1 MFIDEAKIFV
11 EAGDGGRG
19 CVSFR
24 REKFVPK
31 GGPDGG
37 DGGKGGDIVLE
48 VDRNIG
54 TLLDFRY
61 KQRFS
66 AARGEHGRGSDQK
79 GRDGSD
85 YVVRVP
91 LGTVVRRADSGAVL
105 ADLVSHEQRLIAAH
119 GGRGGRGN
127 TRFKSATN
135 QAPRHAEPGEP
146 GETRWLTLELK
157 LLADVGLIGLPN
169 VGKSTLL
176 ARISA
181 ARPKIAPYPFTTLI
195 PQLGIV
201 GLRDER
207 SCVVADIPG
216 IIAGAH
222 EGKGLGHQFLRHIE
236 RTRLLIHLV
245 DMTTLGENDPLMN
258 FETVNRELLAYDPQ
272 LAEKP
277 QVVVATKMDIPT
289 AKQAWER
296 FQPAIAARGFRVLAI
311 SAVTGEGIGTL
322 LDELY
327 RELVR
332 VRSVIQS
339 KQSCERT
346 L

>member
-11 EAGDGGRG
+11 RAGDGGRG

-48 VDRNIG
+48 ADRNLS

-61 KQRFS
+61 KQRYS
-66 AARGEHGRGSDQK
+66 AERGEHGRGSDQT
-79 GRDGSD
+79 GRDGSGS
-85 YVVRVP
+85 VIRVP
-91 LGTVVRRADSGAVL
+91 QGTVVRLADSGAVL
-105 ADLVSHEQRLIAAH
+105 ADLVSHGQRFIAAH

-127 TRFKSATN
+127 TRFKSPTN
-135 QAPRHAEPGEP
+135 QAPRHAESGEP

-157 LLADVGLIGLPN
+157 LLADVGLMGLPN
-169 VGKSTLL
+169 AGKSTLL

-181 ARPKIAPYPFTTLI
+181 ARPKIAPYPFTTLV

-201 GLRDER
+201 RLRDEQ

-216 IIAGAH
+216 LIAGAH

-245 DMTTLGENDPLMN
+245 DMTVPGENAPLTN
-258 FETVNRELLAYDPQ
+258 FETVNRELLAYESQ

-277 QVVVATKMDIPT
+277 QLVVATKMDVPS

-296 FQPAIAARGFRVLAI
+296 FQPVMTSRGFRVSAV

-322 LDELY
+322 LDEIY
-327 RELVR
+327 RALVPI
-332 VRSVIQS
+332 RSVIQS
-339 KQSCERT
+339 NPSCERT

>member
-11 EAGDGGRG
+11 KAGDGGRG

-37 DGGKGGDIVLE
+37 DGGKGGDIVLQA
-48 VDRNIG
+48 DRNLR

-61 KQRFS
+61 KRRYS
-66 AARGEHGRGSDQK
+66 AERGAHGRGKDQT
-79 GRDGSD
+79 GRNGSD
-85 YVVRVP
+85 CVLRVP
-91 LGTVVRRADSGAVL
+91 TGTVVRVGESDQVV
-105 ADLVSHEQRLIAAH
+105 ADLIGHEQRFIAAR

-127 TRFKSATN
+127 ARFRSPIN
-135 QAPRHAEPGEP
+135 QAPRHAEPGEA
-146 GETRWLTLELK
+146 GEAQWLTLELK

-169 VGKSTLL
+169 AGKSTLL

-181 ARPKIAPYPFTTLI
+181 AHPKIAPYPFTTLV

-201 GLRDER
+201 RLRDEH

-216 IIAGAH
+216 LIEGAH

-245 DMTTLGENDPLMN
+245 DMSVPSGDDPLSS
-258 FETVNRELLAYDPQ
+258 FETVTRELAAHEPALAKKPQ
-272 LAEKP
+272 LVA
-277 QVVVATKMDIPT
+277 ATKMDIPS
-289 AKQAWER
+289 AKETWER
-296 FQPAIAARGFRVLAI
+296 FQPAIAARGFRVIAV

-322 LDELY
+322 LDEIHRALI
-327 RELVR
+327 
-332 VRSVIQS
+332 S
-339 KQSCERT
+339 
-346 L
+346 

>member
-11 EAGDGGRG
+11 NAGNGGRG
-19 CVSFR
+19 CLSFR
-24 REKFVPK
+24 REKSVPK

-37 DGGKGGDIVLE
+37 DGGKGGDIVLQA
-48 VDRNIG
+48 DGNLS

-61 KQRFS
+61 KRRYS
-66 AARGEHGRGSDQK
+66 AERGEHGRGSDQK

-85 YVVRVP
+85 SVIRVP
-91 LGTVVRRADSGAVL
+91 LGTVVRSADSGAVL
-105 ADLVSHEQRLIAAH
+105 ADLVGHEQRFIAAH

-127 TRFKSATN
+127 ARFKSATN
-135 QAPRHAEPGEP
+135 QAPRRVEPGEP
-146 GETRWLTLELK
+146 GEMRWLSLELK
-157 LLADVGLIGLPN
+157 LLADVGLMGLPN
-169 VGKSTLL
+169 AGKSTLL

-181 ARPKIAPYPFTTLI
+181 ARPKIAPYPFTTLV

-201 GLRDER
+201 RLRNEQ

-216 IIAGAH
+216 LIEGAH
-222 EGKGLGHQFLRHIE
+222 AGKGLGHQFLRHIE

-245 DMTTLGENDPLMN
+245 DMSVPGENDPLLN
-258 FETVNRELLAYDPQ
+258 FETVNRELLAYESQ

-277 QVVVATKMDIPT
+277 QLVVATKMDVPP

-296 FQPAIAARGFRVLAI
+296 FQPAIVGGGFRVLSI

-322 LDELY
+322 LDEIY
-327 RELVR
+327 RALFP

-339 KQSCERT
+339 NPSCERT

>member
-11 EAGDGGRG
+11 RAGDGGRG

-37 DGGKGGDIVLE
+37 DGGKGGDIVFQA
-48 VDRNIG
+48 DRNLS

-61 KQRFS
+61 KQRYL
-66 AARGEHGRGSDQK
+66 AERGQHGRGSDQK

-85 YVVRVP
+85 YLIRVP
-91 LGTVVRRADSGAVL
+91 LGTVIRSMDSGAAL
-105 ADLVSHEQRLIAAH
+105 ADLVAPDQCFIAAH

-127 TRFKSATN
+127 ARFKSPTK
-135 QAPRHAEPGEP
+135 QAPRYAQPGEP
-146 GETRWLTLELK
+146 GETGWLILELK
-157 LLADVGLIGLPN
+157 LLADVGLMGLPN
-169 VGKSTLL
+169 AGKSTLL
-176 ARISA
+176 ARLSA
-181 ARPKIAPYPFTTLI
+181 ARPKIGPYPFTTLV

-201 GLRDER
+201 RLRDER
-207 SCVVADIPG
+207 SCIMADIPG
-216 IIAGAH
+216 IIEGAH
-222 EGKGLGHQFLRHIE
+222 EGKGLGQQFLRHIE

-245 DMTTLGENDPLMN
+245 DMTSAGEGDPLLS
-258 FETVNRELLAYDPQ
+258 FHTVNHELLAYASQ

-277 QVVVATKMDIPT
+277 QVVVATKMDVPA

-296 FQPAIAARGFRVLAI
+296 FQPAIAALGLRVIAI

-322 LDELY
+322 LDELD
-327 RELVR
+327 RALVP

-339 KQSCERT
+339 NPSRERT

>member
-11 EAGDGGRG
+11 EGGEGGRG

-37 DGGKGGDIVLE
+37 DGGKGGDIVLQA
-48 VDRNIG
+48 DRNLS

-61 KQRFS
+61 KRRYS
-66 AARGEHGRGSDQK
+66 AERGEHGRGSDQK

-85 YVVRVP
+85 TFIRVP
-91 LGTVVRRADSGAVL
+91 VGTVVRQVDTGAVL
-105 ADLVSHEQRLIAAH
+105 ADIVAHEQRFVAAR

-127 TRFKSATN
+127 THFKSSIN

-146 GETRWLTLELK
+146 GEARWLALELK

-169 VGKSTLL
+169 AGKSTLL
-176 ARISA
+176 GCISA
-181 ARPKIAPYPFTTLI
+181 ARPKIAPYPFTTLV

-201 GLRDER
+201 RLRDER

-216 IIAGAH
+216 LIEGAH
-222 EGKGLGHQFLRHIE
+222 QGKGLGHQFLRHIE

-245 DMTTLGENDPLMN
+245 DMTASGEPGPLTS
-258 FETVNRELLAYDPQ
+258 FEAVNRELLAYEPT

-277 QVVVATKMDIPT
+277 QLVVATKMDIPS

-296 FQPAIAARGFRVLAI
+296 FQPAIAARGFHVLAI

-322 LDELY
+322 LDEIS
-327 RELVR
+327 RALVPI
-332 VRSVIQS
+332 RSVNQS
-339 KQSCERT
+339 NPSCERT

>member
-1 MFIDEAKIFV
+1 MFIDEANIHV
-11 EAGDGGRG
+11 QAGDGGRG

-37 DGGKGGDIVLE
+37 DGGKGGDIILQA
-48 VDRNIG
+48 DRNLS

-61 KQRFS
+61 KQHYK
-66 AARGEHGRGSDQK
+66 AGRGEHGRGSDQK
-79 GRDGSD
+79 GRDGGD
-85 YVVRVP
+85 CLIRVP
-91 LGTVVRRADSGAVL
+91 LGTVVRSLDPGGEV
-105 ADLVSHEQRLIAAH
+105 ADLVTPGQCFTAAR

-127 TRFKSATN
+127 ARFKSPTR
-135 QAPRHAEPGEP
+135 QAPRHAQPGEA
-146 GETRWLTLELK
+146 GEARWLRLELK

-169 VGKSTLL
+169 AGKSTLL

-181 ARPKIAPYPFTTLI
+181 ARPKIAAYPFTTLV

-201 GLRDER
+201 RLRDER

-216 IIAGAH
+216 IIEGAH
-222 EGKGLGHQFLRHIE
+222 EGKGLGHQFMRHIE
-236 RTRLLIHLV
+236 RTRLLVHLV
-245 DMTTLGENDPLMN
+245 DLTSSGEGDPQHN
-258 FETVNRELLAYDPQ
+258 FDVVNRELLAYASP
-272 LAEKP
+272 LVEKP
-277 QVVVATKMDIPT
+277 QLVVATKMDVPA
-289 AKQAWER
+289 AKLAWER
-296 FQPAIAARGFRVLAI
+296 FQPALAALGLRVIPI

-322 LDELY
+322 LDDIDKALIP
-327 RELVR
+327 

-339 KQSCERT
+339 NLSRERT

>member
-11 EAGDGGRG
+11 RAGDGGRG

-37 DGGKGGDIVLE
+37 DGGKGGDIVLQA
-48 VDRNIG
+48 DRNLS

-61 KQRFS
+61 KQRYTS
-66 AARGEHGRGSDQK
+66 ERGEHGRGSEQK
-79 GRDGSD
+79 GRDGSSC
-85 YVVRVP
+85 VIHVP
-91 LGTVVRRADSGAVL
+91 LGTVVRLMDSGAML
-105 ADLVSHEQRLIAAH
+105 EDLITHKQCFIAAH
-119 GGRGGRGN
+119 GGHGGRGN
-127 TRFKSATN
+127 ARFKSPTK
-135 QAPRHAEPGEP
+135 QAPRYAEPGKP

-157 LLADVGLIGLPN
+157 LLADIGLMGLPN
-169 VGKSTLL
+169 AGKSTLL

-181 ARPKIAPYPFTTLI
+181 AHPKIAPYPFTTLV

-201 GLRDER
+201 RLRDER
-207 SCVVADIPG
+207 SCIVADIPG
-216 IIAGAH
+216 IIEGAH
-222 EGKGLGHQFLRHIE
+222 EGKGVGQQFLRHIE
-236 RTRLLIHLV
+236 RTRLLLHLV
-245 DMTTLGENDPLMN
+245 DMGSFGEDDPLRS
-258 FETVNRELLAYDPQ
+258 FHTVNRELQAYASR

-277 QVVVATKMDIPT
+277 QVVVATKMDVPS

-296 FQPAIAARGFRVLAI
+296 FQPAIAALGFRVIAI

-322 LDELY
+322 LDEIDSA
-327 RELVR
+327 LVP

-339 KQSCERT
+339 NPSRERT

>member
-1 MFIDEAKIFV
+1 MFIDQAKIFV
-11 EAGDGGRG
+11 KAGDGGHG

-37 DGGKGGDIVLE
+37 DGGKGGDVVLQA
-48 VDRNIG
+48 DHNLS

-61 KQRFS
+61 KQRYT
-66 AARGEHGRGSDQK
+66 AERGAHGRGSDQK
-79 GRDGSD
+79 GRDGSACIL
-85 YVVRVP
+85 RVP
-91 LGTVVRRADSGAVL
+91 AGTVVRAADSGLVM
-105 ADLVSHEQRLIAAH
+105 ADLTDHEQRFIAAQ

-127 TRFKSATN
+127 ARFKSPTN
-135 QAPRHAEPGEP
+135 QAPRHAEPGEK
-146 GETRWLTLELK
+146 GEARWLALELK

-169 VGKSTLL
+169 AGKSTLL

-201 GLRDER
+201 RLRDER

-216 IIAGAH
+216 LIEGAH

-245 DMTTLGENDPLMN
+245 DMVAPGEDDPLTN
-258 FETVNRELLAYDPQ
+258 FEMVTRELLAYESALAKKPQ
-272 LAEKP
+272 LVA
-277 QVVVATKMDIPT
+277 ATKMDIPS
-289 AKQAWER
+289 AKKTWER
-296 FQPAIAARGFRVLAI
+296 FQPAIAARGFRVIAV

-322 LDELY
+322 LEAIY
-327 RELVR
+327 REL
-332 VRSVIQS
+332 IP
-339 KQSCERT
+339 
-346 L
+346 

>member
-1 MFIDEAKIFV
+1 MFIDEAKILV
-11 EAGDGGRG
+11 QAGDGGRG

-37 DGGKGGDIVLE
+37 DGGKGGDVVLRA
-48 VDRNIG
+48 DRNLS

-61 KQRFS
+61 KQRY
-66 AARGEHGRGSDQK
+66 AAGRGEHGRGSDQR
-79 GRDGSD
+79 GRDGD
-85 YVVRVP
+85 DCIIRVP
-91 LGTVVRRADSGAVL
+91 LGTVVRSLDSGLEVT
-105 ADLVSHEQRLIAAH
+105 DLVTSDQCFIAAH

-127 TRFKSATN
+127 ARFKSPTK
-135 QAPRHAEPGEP
+135 QAPRYAQPGEP
-146 GETRWLTLELK
+146 GETRWLSLELK
-157 LLADVGLIGLPN
+157 LLADVGLTGLPN
-169 VGKSTLL
+169 AGKSTLL

-181 ARPKIAPYPFTTLI
+181 ARPKIAPYPFTTLV

-201 GLRDER
+201 RLRGER

-216 IIAGAH
+216 IIEGAH
-222 EGKGLGHQFLRHIE
+222 EGRGLGHQFLRHIE
-236 RTRLLIHLV
+236 RTRLLMHLV
-245 DMTTLGENDPLMN
+245 DLTSSGDGDPILN
-258 FETVNRELLAYDPQ
+258 FETVHRELRAYASE

-277 QVVVATKMDIPT
+277 QVVVATKMDVPA
-289 AKQAWER
+289 AKLAWER
-296 FQPAIAARGFRVLAI
+296 FQPAMAARGLQAIAI

-322 LDELY
+322 LDEIDTALMP
-327 RELVR
+327 

-339 KQSCERT
+339 NLSRERT

>member
-11 EAGDGGRG
+11 KAGDGGRG

-37 DGGKGGDIVLE
+37 DGGKGGDIVLQA
-48 VDRNIG
+48 DRNLR

-61 KQRFS
+61 KQRYS
-66 AARGEHGRGSDQK
+66 AERGEHGRGSDQK
-79 GRDGSD
+79 GRDGSTC
-85 YVVRVP
+85 VLRVPAGTIVRV
-91 LGTVVRRADSGAVL
+91 AESGEVL
-105 ADLVSHEQRLIAAH
+105 ADLVRHEQRFIAAQ

-127 TRFKSATN
+127 TRFKSPTN
-135 QAPRHAEPGEP
+135 QAPRYAEPGET
-146 GETRWLTLELK
+146 GEARWLTLELK

-169 VGKSTLL
+169 AGKSTLL

-181 ARPKIAPYPFTTLI
+181 ARPKVAPYPFTTLV

-201 GLRDER
+201 RLRDDS

-216 IIAGAH
+216 LIEGAH
-222 EGKGLGHQFLRHIE
+222 EGKGLGHRFLRHIE

-245 DMTTLGENDPLMN
+245 DMAISGEDDPLTH
-258 FETVNRELLAYDPQ
+258 FEMVTSELLAYASTLAKKPQ
-272 LAEKP
+272 LVA
-277 QVVVATKMDIPT
+277 ATKMDIPS
-289 AKQAWER
+289 AKEIWER
-296 FQPAIAARGFRVLAI
+296 FQPTIAARGLRVIAV

-322 LDELY
+322 LDEIHRALI
-327 RELVR
+327 
-332 VRSVIQS
+332 S
-339 KQSCERT
+339 
-346 L
+346 

>member
-1 MFIDEAKIFV
+1 MFIDAAKIFV
-11 EAGDGGRG
+11 RAGDGGHG

-37 DGGKGGDIVLE
+37 DGGKGGDIVLQA
-48 VDRNIG
+48 DRNLA

-61 KQRFS
+61 KHRYS

-79 GRDGSD
+79 GGDGRDS
-85 YVVRVP
+85 VIHVP
-91 LGTVVRRADSGAVL
+91 TGTVVRVEGSGTIV
-105 ADLVSHEQRLIAAH
+105 ADLVSYEQRFIAAH

-127 TRFKSATN
+127 RRFKSSTN
-135 QAPRHAEPGEP
+135 QAPRHAEQGEP
-146 GETRWLTLELK
+146 GETRWLSLELK
-157 LLADVGLIGLPN
+157 LLADVALIGLPN
-169 VGKSTLL
+169 AGKSTLL

-181 ARPKIAPYPFTTLI
+181 ARPKIAPYPFTTLV

-201 GLRDER
+201 RLRDER

-216 IIAGAH
+216 LIEGAH

-236 RTRLLIHLV
+236 RTRLLLHLV
-245 DMTTLGENDPLMN
+245 DMTMPRVDDPLMN
-258 FETVNRELLAYDPQ
+258 FETVNRELLAYKLQ
-272 LAEKP
+272 LVEKP
-277 QVVVATKMDIPT
+277 HLIVATKMDIPT

-296 FQPAIAARGFRVLAI
+296 FHAVMTSRGLRVLAI

-322 LDELY
+322 LDEID
-327 RELVR
+327 RELVGI
-332 VRSVIQS
+332 RSVIQS
-339 KQSCERT
+339 NPSCERT